1 VLFCFLRFPKVPRC
15 SPSWDRIIEN
25 DRHPPSPR
33 IRILKE
39 IRAEI
44 KPYPAREPAPPLKH
58 YEPPRE
64 REKSALDTCAE
75 ARLGAISGNHDV
87 SLAGSDRAAT
97 ETTRARHRH
106 DSRGDA

>member
-75 ARLGAISGNHDV
+75 GRLGAI
-87 SLAGSDRAAT
+87 RAASAAKP
-97 ETTRARHRH
+97 EGPLRV
-106 DSRGDA
+106 DCRGWRGAG